1 MAEANE
7 IREIAIEAIPF
18 SLYPRRRADEWTIGM
33 ANTSPNCDSETVDKT
48 AP

>member
-1 MAEANE
+1 MAKASEM
-7 IREIAIEAIPF
+7 REIAIEAIAF

-48 AP
+48 VP